1 MSRLALFI
9 TLYCLLTAPSLWG
22 QEQLPYESYVPIKF
36 KKNIDVNGFEE
47 LETYKLSNEEFVL
60 IGEKKLSYTKGLRLY
75 YLKKIEERFR
85 VQFSTHGQGESYY
98 FKPYFYA
105 TEAGHRLV
113 IAEIGTEYSWGVH
126 VYSIQ
131 DTGMIDVGFLN
142 LAGTRPPENYPASIL
157 DQMDV
162 FQRDKDIIFE
172 FRGNIL
178 LQPGQIEQKQ
188 RNGRKFY
195 YIFDGKSLELVEK

>member
-1 MSRLALFI
+1 LFTAL
-9 TLYCLLTAPSLWG
+9 SLRG
-22 QEQLPYESYVPIKF
+22 QDKLSYNPYVPIKF
-36 KKNIDVNGFEE
+36 KKNIDLRGFEE
-47 LETYKLSNEEFVL
+47 IETYKLSDEEFVL
-60 IGEKKLSYTKGLRLY
+60 IGEKKVSFTQGLRLY

-85 VQFSTHGQGESYY
+85 VLFSTHGQGESYY
-98 FKPYFYA
+98 FNPYFYK

-131 DTGMIDVGFLN
+131 DSGMIDVGFLN
-142 LAGTRPPENYPASIL
+142 LAGTEPPENYPASIL
-157 DQMDV
+157 RQMDIY
-162 FQRDKDIIFE
+162 QRDSETLFE
-172 FRGNIL
+172 FRGTVL

-195 YIFDGKSLELVEK
+195 YIFDGKSLELVER